1 MEEGAGLGMRL
12 TGKAA
17 IVTGGAQGIGA
28 AYAKALA
35 AEGARVCVGDVADSS
50 AVRDAIIAAGGEAI
64 AARVDVTDAA
74 SVGAMVAA
82 TTKAFGRLDILVNNA
97 AIFGKLEIK
106 PFTEIS
112 SAEWDQVSA
121 VNVRGVFECCK
132 AAIPD
137 MRRLGSGRIV
147 NIASATVFK
156 GSPLLLHYVAS
167 KGAVVALTRAL
178 AREVGIDN
186 ITVNC
191 IAPGLVMSESVA
203 ANMSYGHEFVAAN
216 TASRALKREA
226 APGDMIGP
234 MIFLCSDESAFMT
247 GQTVVVDGGSIMH

>member
-1 MEEGAGLGMRL
+1 MRL
-12 TGKAA
+12 SGKAA

-28 AYAKALA
+28 AYATALA
-35 AEGARVCVGDVADSS
+35 AEGAKVCVADVADAC
-50 AVRDAIIAAGGEAI
+50 AVCDAIISAGGDAI
-64 AARVDVTDAA
+64 AVQVDVTD
-74 SVGAMVAA
+74 SVSVRAMIA
-82 TTKAFGRLDILVNNA
+82 TTAKAFGRLDILINNA

-106 PFTEIS
+106 AFTEIS
-112 SAEWDQVSA
+112 SVEWDQVSA
-121 VNVRGVFECCK
+121 VNIRGVFECCK
-132 AAIPD
+132 AAVPE
-137 MRRLGSGRIV
+137 MRKRGGGRIV
-147 NIASATVFK
+147 NVASATVFK

-178 AREVGIDN
+178 AREIGPDN

-191 IAPGLVMSESVA
+191 IAPGLVVSESVA
-203 ANMSYGHEFVAAN
+203 ANPSYGREFVAAN